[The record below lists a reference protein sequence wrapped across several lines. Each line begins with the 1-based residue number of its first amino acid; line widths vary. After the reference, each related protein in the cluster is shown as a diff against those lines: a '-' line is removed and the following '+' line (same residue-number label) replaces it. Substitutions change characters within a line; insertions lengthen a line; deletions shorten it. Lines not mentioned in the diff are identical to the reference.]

1 MENMTGI
8 DSASILRLSY
18 DEAETLLEVEFHNG
32 GIYQYLDVPIYI
44 WEEFKQAGSKG
55 QYLNSSIKGMYRFIK
70 I

>member
-8 DSASILRLSY
+8 DSSNIYRVSY

-32 GIYQYLDVPIYI
+32 GIYQYLDVPNYI
-44 WEEFKQAGSKG
+44 WEEFKQADSKG
-55 QYLNSSIKGMYRFIK
+55 KYLNSSIKGMYRFIK